1 MYVVRP
7 TNSVPVVALV
17 VENVRQIGHI
27 STVEAP
33 ILDSAEG
40 NISIAMICKA
50 TALVTS
56 RFTPAVI
63 TIMVF
68 VEVADRGTG
77 VQEPRRHH
85 GGIAVKPARCV
96 RVFGD
101 CGRVVVD
108 WEVGNVDRG
117 GL

>member
-1 MYVVRP
+1 MPP

-17 VENVRQIGHI
+17 VENVCQISHI

-33 ILDSAEG
+33 ILDSTDG
-40 NISIAMICKA
+40 DISIAMIRKA
-50 TALVTS
+50 TALGTS
-56 RFTPAVI
+56 RLFFAAVTI
-63 TIMVF
+63 TVF
-68 VEVADRGTG
+68 VEVAERGTG

-85 GGIAVKPARCV
+85 GGLAVKPARCV